1 MEESKKSCKSW
12 GTTAKETSFK
22 DEFNLESGIFV
33 PTNQETNEEARI
45 RKQRLRCHLL
55 EIVDSIKLKT
65 CWMWNKQKPE
75 EVRNYKVVVSRQQGP
90 VYKAGVTVKDVAA
103 YN

>member
-1 MEESKKSCKSW
+1 MDDALKGLVSSVDIAMEESKKSCKSW

-45 RKQRLRCHLL
+45 RFV
-55 EIVDSIKLKT
+55 EIHFLFFIF
-65 CWMWNKQKPE
+65 
-75 EVRNYKVVVSRQQGP
+75 
-90 VYKAGVTVKDVAA
+90 
-103 YN
+103 